1 MHSNDQLVL
10 RAARFVW
17 LLPLTVLVLSLLS
30 VEYYFDAELSF
41 SWLWA
46 TNAIAVLWL
55 TLEAYSRHS
64 ALPDTKVFLLS
75 VLALLASNVLSGT
88 ALPDTVAMTAVNSA
102 EIYLASYLFLS
113 VINKGCSLQDG
124 GRFARKVAL
133 VSLKLAVILGTA
145 ALIISVYL
153 QQRYGAPV
161 LYGAGAWVGSQLIS
175 YLFVF
180 PILISVCN
188 HDSMPHNLPLMTKL
202 FVGFCVFEIIS
213 HLFGKPL
220 LYDFIDFAVWS
231 MAIALLLPMRAYAAM
246 GFSFSAVELLAL
258 QTEALPNGLGPL
270 QVNLPLSVVVAMSV
284 ATAIVMARSTLLNKL
299 TVGAYEKL
307 NAKSAQLSLILQSAD
322 ITLFELDI
330 NSGDATLIEGKHPAM
345 PVGTVIRIGDAL
357 ASMIPSQADATQLRQ
372 TLAQDEAEMTYAVRY
387 PGESRPHWSH
397 IHTGRAYKRGTLLK
411 RLVLRQDVTE
421 LMQTAEQLREHSER
435 QKELF
440 SVIGHELRTPVASM
454 AMIADDHELSAP
466 EKLTNV
472 REISRNLLA
481 VLEDLRT
488 VVMPERARVS
498 QESTAKP
505 EAVIERA
512 LSAISHLASDNQ
524 VTVKFTHTA
533 SGSLYSIR
541 EQALRQLVTNLTKN
555 AVIHSEGSEVLVSL
569 TCTPGE
575 DGCDRATL
583 SVEDDGKGIP
593 ADQVE
598 RLFTAFSR
606 GDTQKDGTGLG
617 LFIAEELSAQLGGVL
632 KYRDSE
638 RLGGAC
644 FSVAFPLKP
653 LDDEAQAQAQAQA
666 QASINLSGYRV
677 LFAEDDRMLRMLT
690 ERALIKQGA
699 TIECHKNGQSAL
711 DAFKRAD
718 GAFDLVLTDLMMPQ
732 LDGYGLT
739 SGLRAE
745 GYTGPIIGV
754 TAAVVGAETD
764 RLLAVGASGVIAKPI
779 TIEKLVDELTRLNT
793 ESANV

>member
-1 MHSNDQLVL
+1 MLH
-10 RAARFVW
+10 
-17 LLPLTVLVLSLLS
+17 
-30 VEYYFDAELSF
+30 
-41 SWLWA
+41 
-46 TNAIAVLWL
+46 
-55 TLEAYSRHS
+55 
-64 ALPDTKVFLLS
+64 
-75 VLALLASNVLSGT
+75 
-88 ALPDTVAMTAVNSA
+88 
-102 EIYLASYLFLS
+102 
-113 VINKGCSLQDG
+113 
-124 GRFARKVAL
+124 
-133 VSLKLAVILGTA
+133 
-145 ALIISVYL
+145 
-153 QQRYGAPV
+153 
-161 LYGAGAWVGSQLIS
+161 GAGAWVGSQLTS

-180 PILISVCN
+180 PVLISVCN
-188 HDSMPHNLPLMTKL
+188 YDSTPNNLSFLTKL
-202 FVGFCVFEIIS
+202 FVGFVVFEVIS
-213 HLFGKPL
+213 HIFGKPL
-220 LYDFIDFAVWS
+220 LYDFIDVAVWL

-246 GFSFSAVELLAL
+246 GFSFAAIELLTL
-258 QTEALPNGLGPL
+258 QTEVLPSGLDPL
-270 QVNLPLSVVVAMSV
+270 QVNLALSVVVAMSV
-284 ATAIVMARSTLLNKL
+284 ATAIVVARSTLLNKL

-330 NSGDATLIEGKHPAM
+330 DSGDATLIEGKHPAM

-357 ASMIPSQADATQLRQ
+357 ASMIPSQADANQLRQ

-397 IHTGRAYKRGTLLK
+397 IYTGRTYKRGALLK

-421 LMQTAEQLREHSER
+421 LMQTAEELRENSER

-454 AMIADDHELSAP
+454 AMIADDHDLSAP
-466 EKLTNV
+466 EKLTTV

-533 SGSLYSIR
+533 SGLLYSIR

-569 TCTPGE
+569 TYTQGE
-575 DGCDRATL
+575 DGSDRATL

-617 LFIAEELSAQLGGVL
+617 LFIAEELTGQLGGVL
-632 KYRDSE
+632 TYRDSE
-638 RLGGAC
+638 KLGGAC

-653 LDDEAQAQAQAQA
+653 LDDEAQAQAQA

-690 ERALIKQGA
+690 EKALIKQGA
-699 TIECHKNGQSAL
+699 TIECHENGQSAL
-711 DAFKRAD
+711 DAFKESD

-732 LDGYGLT
+732 LDGYGFT
-739 SGLRAE
+739 SALRAE
-745 GYTGPIIGV
+745 GYAGPIIGV

-779 TIEKLVDELTRLNT
+779 TIEKLLDELTRLNT
-793 ESANV
+793 EPAND